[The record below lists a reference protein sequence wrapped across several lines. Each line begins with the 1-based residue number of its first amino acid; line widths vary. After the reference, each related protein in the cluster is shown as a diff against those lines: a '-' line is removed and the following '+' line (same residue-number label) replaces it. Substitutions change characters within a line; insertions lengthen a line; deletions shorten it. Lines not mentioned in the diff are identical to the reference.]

1 MKKDLRV
8 YADDIYTVQQIEK
21 VRRSAQEMQI
31 CCIAYTDKIQYHRY
45 IKKIQISACNIQYNT
60 VDRKS
65 TKGSEEDKYTDAD
78 EEQI

>member
-31 CCIAYTDKIQYHRY
+31 CCIAYTDQIQYHRY
-45 IKKIQISACNIQYNT
+45 IKKKYRYPDAIYNT
-60 VDRKS
+60 I
-65 TKGSEEDKYTDAD
+65 
-78 EEQI
+78 Q

>member
-8 YADDIYTVQQIEK
+8 YADDIDTVQQIEK

-45 IKKIQISACNIQYNT
+45 IKKNTDIRMQYTIQYS
-60 VDRKS
+60 R
-65 TKGSEEDKYTDAD
+65 
-78 EEQI
+78 